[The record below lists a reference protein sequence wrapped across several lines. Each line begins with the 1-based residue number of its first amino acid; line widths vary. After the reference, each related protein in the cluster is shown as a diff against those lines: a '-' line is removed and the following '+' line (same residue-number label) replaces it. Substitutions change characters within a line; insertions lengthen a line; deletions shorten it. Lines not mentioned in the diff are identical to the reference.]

1 MNTKGTRACS
11 EQSLFILS
19 IFDRLHS
26 AIDRNRENIDKELRS
41 NWD

>member
-11 EQSLFILS
+11 ELIILS